1 MIVGSF
7 FIPIP
12 SHRDKSVALR
22 WRVQGPL
29 LALPYRRRC
38 SRLPTGWSN

>member
-12 SHRDKSVALR
+12 SHRGKSVALR
-22 WRVQGPL
+22 WRVQGPYRT
-29 LALPYRRRC
+29 ADAAVARRRGD
-38 SRLPTGWSN
+38 RV